1 MKLITTNLQ
10 DLRKKPLE
18 YARRARSPVKPSKP
32 PRLRR
37 EATLQAGLAIEKSL
51 LSIAEPTPSTSE
63 GQFRTGIAM
72 RPYQAEDAARI
83 CGREADVR
91 RPGSSGPIG
100 YILGYHMGS
109 VVVLHSSRFCFLTL
123 FILVQAGKNSCR
135 TACSSIWRWL
145 NAVGV

>member
-1 MKLITTNLQ
+1 MPTALPSTSTPKRE

-51 LSIAEPTPSTSE
+51 LSIAEPTPK
-63 GQFRTGIAM
+63 
-72 RPYQAEDAARI
+72 DAARI
-83 CGREADVR
+83 CAREADVR

-109 VVVLHSSRFCFLTL
+109 IVVLHSVF
-123 FILVQAGKNSCR
+123 
-135 TACSSIWRWL
+135 
-145 NAVGV
+145 